1 MSTSLSIF
9 IAKTEGKAK
18 VKNRLIAQSAFPLD
32 ISKPLESEGASIN
45 LTLPCHSSI
54 IDSLQWK

>member
-18 VKNRLIAQSAFPLD
+18 VKNRLVAQSQFLLGGVKYEE
-32 ISKPLESEGASIN
+32 IIN
-45 LTLPCHSSI
+45 WDNMFSSYI
-54 IDSLQWK
+54 CFS